1 MSETVYDSAFFQQH
15 ITGSLTSARTV
26 LPVLFRY
33 CKPESIVDVGCGL
46 GTWLKAAMDLG
57 VTDLL
62 GLDGDYVDRKMLLI
76 PEANFRPTDLRR
88 RITADRR
95 FDLAI
100 SMEVAEHLPYHRS
113 ETFVRDLVALSDVVL

>member
-1 MSETVYDSAFFQQH
+1 
-15 ITGSLTSARTV
+15 
-26 LPVLFRY
+26 
-33 CKPESIVDVGCGL
+33 
-46 GTWLKAAMDLG
+46 MDLG

>member
-1 MSETVYDSAFFQQH
+1 
-15 ITGSLTSARTV
+15 
-26 LPVLFRY
+26 
-33 CKPESIVDVGCGL
+33 
-46 GTWLKAAMDLG
+46 MDLG

-62 GLDGDYVDRKMLLI
+62 GLDGDYVNRKMLLI

-100 SMEVAEHLPYHRS
+100 SMEVAEHCPIIAPRRSFAIWSHSATWFFLRHPPYPGAWSTSTGNGRS
-113 ETFVRDLVALSDVVL
+113 YGHAVPVVRLVPCDVFRRQFR